1 MYVFD
6 IASRIRKLKTKGLFI
21 IFFFFF
27 KETLSIALILI
38 FSIVVE
44 FRNTR
49 AHAFESWP
57 SGHELGLAVGRSW
70 VRAPT

>member
-6 IASRIRKLKTKGLFI
+6 IASRIRKLKTNGLFI
-21 IFFFFF
+21 FFFF

-49 AHAFESWP
+49 AQTFESWP